1 MSVREAAG
9 EPANISTFDEFA
21 KTADYSLMDTLNPD
35 PDATEDG
42 NDFAPRQVFSG
53 HYVPVKPSPIADPV
67 YISHSQQF
75 FRELGLDDSLVLSEG
90 FAKLFSGDITDVPA
104 PMRKVGWATGY
115 ALSILVMNILSNA
128 HLEPVTVMVMVVR
141 SRCLKVCS
149 TTSDGKC
156 S

>member
-1 MSVREAAG
+1 MSVRGAEDL
-9 EPANISTFDEFA
+9 PIFPLLTVCRPY
-21 KTADYSLMDTLNPD
+21 YSLMDTLNPD

-42 NDFAPRQVFSG
+42 NDFSPRQVFSG

-115 ALSILVMNILSNA
+115 ALSIFGN
-128 HLEPVTVMVMVVR
+128 EYT
-141 SRCLKVCS
+141 
-149 TTSDGKC
+149 
-156 S
+156 